1 MDVSLSPAQ
10 ARLIEEMVDSGLY
23 SSPDEAINTALE
35 LLSERNQKLDLLH
48 KDVQDGL
55 ASGEAGIFDETAV
68 ERIVAKGRERLE
80 RQQKPS

>member
-35 LLSERNQKLDLLH
+35 LLSERNQKLDSLH

-55 ASGEAGIFDETAV
+55 ASGEAGIFDEAAV